1 VRSIGATDIGMAALR
16 LGAGRQKKDDVIDHA
31 VGIRCVEKRGD
42 SVAAGKVLAEVY
54 AQDDVSAQQAQAE
67 VLAAYELGDEA
78 PSARPIVL
86 ETIA

>member
-1 VRSIGATDIGMAALR
+1 MAALR
-16 LGAGRQKKDDVIDHA
+16 LGAGRQTKDDVIDHA
-31 VGIRCVEKRGD
+31 VGIRCLSKRGD
-42 SVAAGKVLAEVY
+42 AVAIGDVLAEIH
-54 AQDDVSAQQAQAE
+54 ARDDSSAQQAEAE